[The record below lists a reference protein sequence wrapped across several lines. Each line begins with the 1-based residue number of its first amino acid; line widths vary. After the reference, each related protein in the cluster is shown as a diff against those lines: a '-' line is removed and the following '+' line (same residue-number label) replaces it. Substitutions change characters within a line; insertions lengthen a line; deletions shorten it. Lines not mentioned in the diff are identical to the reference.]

1 MYPSQVCKACG
12 WEEYDHDYKSHVKLF
27 FQAGD
32 RGVWSLGS
40 ELILKDRGHNLPTDE
55 ASNIRL
61 VQEQTSI
68 PVPKIVKTWKEDDHT
83 LTLMESP
90 PGQPLSTVWRR
101 LSSEQRESIAK
112 QTANYVL
119 ELRKLHSDRMESLDG
134 GPVSTN
140 FRFGNY
146 QDVRPCGPFAS
157 DDELWAELESRLHE
171 AVPERVRKLLRSRMP
186 PSTPY
191 TFTHGD
197 LSYTNIMV
205 KDGCVTGIINWETAA
220 YMPVWWESAS
230 SCVTNFYGDDE
241 EWRMLL
247 PDYMPDHTD
256 ALQFW
261 REFRYL
267 CLDPGRVGM
276 QFIEQFERKSIS
288 PDELFAYTNGHFLV
302 DEQHQLAR
310 RYVKFDL
317 DALCNVA
324 TAVGVDPSPVLSVE
338 KMEGG
343 FSKALLMNKENGT
356 EVVAKLP
363 CRIAGPAELTTASEV
378 GVLKYFPRVLQWSS
392 NKASSVGAEYIIME
406 KAAGVPLF
414 RRWGVM
420 TEPQKLQLVQNLT
433 KLEAQLSAIRFPA
446 YGGLYLRDY
455 LQNSDYRCLLLDD
468 NVDPSQSF
476 SVGPS
481 PDRSFDTQCAEQPT
495 PSNKP
500 TDRGPWTTLSGL
512 GIAIAERE
520 LSRISGIPPNKSAMF
535 YRGTLEEQSQLLN
548 FTIRLMPMLDSHPLL
563 GQSAQPTLWHT
574 DLHMGNIYV
583 APEDSTRIV
592 SIIDFQSLAVMP
604 AFLQSRWP
612 EFLKPPD
619 NYTQGFA
626 HPELPDG
633 YDNMDDESKLL
644 ARREWSQAKLAKAYE
659 VSTYLE
665 NRPAHIARN
674 IPRVIQE
681 LFIRSGEVSEMGVIP
696 LRACLIEIFQNWADL
711 GFTGSCPFSFT
722 EEDIETHERQF
733 VEYQAWHEVQHLA
746 QECLDTD
753 TEGWIS
759 PELDIEEKRRQNR
772 ELLAMFIE
780 RMADE
785 KSPEARR
792 MWPFLD
798 DG

>member
-12 WEEYDHDYKSHVKLF
+12 WEEYDHDYKSHVKLC

-276 QFIEQFERKSIS
+276 QFIEQFERKVHK
-288 PDELFAYTNGHFLV
+288 DE
-302 DEQHQLAR
+302 D
-310 RYVKFDL
+310 
-317 DALCNVA
+317 
-324 TAVGVDPSPVLSVE
+324 
-338 KMEGG
+338 
-343 FSKALLMNKENGT
+343 
-356 EVVAKLP
+356 
-363 CRIAGPAELTTASEV
+363 
-378 GVLKYFPRVLQWSS
+378 
-392 NKASSVGAEYIIME
+392 
-406 KAAGVPLF
+406 
-414 RRWGVM
+414 
-420 TEPQKLQLVQNLT
+420 
-433 KLEAQLSAIRFPA
+433 
-446 YGGLYLRDY
+446 
-455 LQNSDYRCLLLDD
+455 
-468 NVDPSQSF
+468 
-476 SVGPS
+476 
-481 PDRSFDTQCAEQPT
+481 
-495 PSNKP
+495 
-500 TDRGPWTTLSGL
+500 
-512 GIAIAERE
+512 
-520 LSRISGIPPNKSAMF
+520 
-535 YRGTLEEQSQLLN
+535 
-548 FTIRLMPMLDSHPLL
+548 
-563 GQSAQPTLWHT
+563 
-574 DLHMGNIYV
+574 
-583 APEDSTRIV
+583 
-592 SIIDFQSLAVMP
+592 
-604 AFLQSRWP
+604 
-612 EFLKPPD
+612 
-619 NYTQGFA
+619 
-626 HPELPDG
+626 
-633 YDNMDDESKLL
+633 
-644 ARREWSQAKLAKAYE
+644 
-659 VSTYLE
+659 
-665 NRPAHIARN
+665 
-674 IPRVIQE
+674 
-681 LFIRSGEVSEMGVIP
+681 
-696 LRACLIEIFQNWADL
+696 
-711 GFTGSCPFSFT
+711 
-722 EEDIETHERQF
+722 
-733 VEYQAWHEVQHLA
+733 
-746 QECLDTD
+746 
-753 TEGWIS
+753 
-759 PELDIEEKRRQNR
+759 
-772 ELLAMFIE
+772 
-780 RMADE
+780 
-785 KSPEARR
+785 
-792 MWPFLD
+792 
-798 DG
+798 